1 MCIPSGRGDARAV
14 PWRTRGR
21 SREAGW
27 NSATKRGP
35 YWSMSALAHFQSAY
49 WAGLV
54 FSQYPHRPQWYLV
67 HVQCRQCLTDFTSV
81 NVDLPKTRWETRE
94 SETVSLLCS
103 YQSHTHL
110 THFQTMNRNEF
121 QLHYRS
127 VASISFIRM
136 YQRQAVSRP

>member
-1 MCIPSGRGDARAV
+1 MLELFLGGQGA
-14 PWRTRGR
+14 
-21 SREAGW
+21 EAGRQAGIPPPKGAPIGACPPW
-27 NSATKRGP
+27 LIFSQ
-35 YWSMSALAHFQSAY
+35 LI
-49 WAGLV
+49 GLV
-54 FSQYPHRPQWYLV
+54 LSFHSIPIDQWYLV

-94 SETVSLLCS
+94 SETVSLLYS

>member
-1 MCIPSGRGDARAV
+1 MFPLAEVMLELFLGGQGA
-14 PWRTRGR
+14 
-21 SREAGW
+21 EAGRQAGIPPPKGAPVW
-27 NSATKRGP
+27 N
-35 YWSMSALAHFQSAY
+35 MSALAHFQSAY

-54 FSQYPHRPQWYLV
+54 FSQYPRRPQWYLV
-67 HVQCRQCLTDFTSV
+67 HVQCRQCLTDFTSI
-81 NVDLPKTRWETRE
+81 NVDLPKTHWETRE

-103 YQSHTHL
+103 YRSRTHL

-136 YQRQAVSRP
+136 YQQQAVSRP